1 LSVESGY
8 GQLTLRIAASPHLV
22 EAYARAGD
30 QRRARRALA
39 IFDPWARMTENPVW
53 LALAERCQALVAS
66 EPDQAEEHFQRALHQ
81 HGRARAT
88 FERARTQLLYGQE
101 LRRAR
106 RRGEA
111 RDQLR
116 AAYET
121 FLSLNVGPL
130 ADLAGAELRAAG
142 TRMQPRSSA
151 ETGGAQRP
159 SADGSRPMGAEP
171 CGPAAV
177 LTAQQL
183 QIATLVADGATNREI
198 AVALFI
204 STRTV
209 DYHMRNILA
218 RLGLRSRVD
227 LAKLLSSG
235 APAAVPGGADTVAA
249 TTTVGRRSVPTPVSR
264 R

>member
-1 LSVESGY
+1 
-8 GQLTLRIAASPHLV
+8 
-22 EAYARAGD
+22 
-30 QRRARRALA
+30 
-39 IFDPWARMTENPVW
+39 MTGNPAW
-53 LALAERCQALVAS
+53 LALADRCRALVAD
-66 EPDQAEEHFQRALHQ
+66 EPDQAAEHFRSALRQHQ
-81 HGRARAT
+81 LARAT

-111 RDQLR
+111 REQLR
-116 AAYET
+116 AAYDT
-121 FLSLNVGPL
+121 FTSFNVEPL
-130 ADLAGAELRAAG
+130 AELAAAELRAAG
-142 TRMQPRSSA
+142 TRVQSRA
-151 ETGGAQRP
+151 GAQTT
-159 SADGSRPMGAEP
+159 SSHQSMAMADAAPPGPMADP
-171 CGPAAV
+171 ACGPAAV

-183 QIATLVADGATNREI
+183 QIATLVAGGATNREI

-227 LAKLLSSG
+227 LANLLTSG
-235 APAAVPGGADTVAA
+235 TTSQTPAARPDGAHTEAA
-249 TTTVGRRSVPTPVSR
+249 ATTVGRRSAHTPVSR